1 MSTEKIPDA
10 DQSPAVQDSNEK
22 SELDTG
28 LDTVGVEPAASAAA
42 PAANAGNKPKDIT
55 KLNVQKSC
63 SRGLAGWLGQHR
75 LSLAI
80 TSYQSGRI

>member
-55 KLNVQKSC
+55 KLNLQK
-63 SRGLAGWLGQHR
+63 
-75 LSLAI
+75 
-80 TSYQSGRI
+80 